1 MMKKRILSLLLVAAM
16 ATASLVGC
24 GQTEKPANTESS
36 KTTSEST
43 VTKESET
50 KATEEVK
57 EVAYEDLPTI
67 NILYSHG
74 YSNEGDDN
82 EIWRAVAEK
91 IGAKV
96 HFIGA
101 DADKYN
107 AMIASGDGYDILM
120 VKKAV
125 VNDLIAG
132 GNLVALDDLVAE
144 KGQNI
149 QKNIP
154 EMIQYCKEYVSD
166 ESKALYVLPA
176 EASHSGMM
184 SPGSSGTRGLIRW
197 DLYADMGYPEINSM
211 EDNLKVLADMQAKY
225 PTTADGSKVYGMAI
239 PADQLIFTML
249 YPSSHWLGQGGVS
262 TSSVRAYDYETME
275 YINVFG
281 EGGALW
287 TGIDYFH
294 KAYLM
299 GLLDPDSFTMTE
311 ADLKAKATDGKLLEI
326 TALYQ
331 AGTMADGQGFME
343 LPRNW
348 GGHDQS
354 ENAAL
359 PKVAVPSCW
368 IGINKN
374 SDKVDLCMNYLN
386 FVFSEEGAN
395 LIYNGIE
402 GKHYTVENGVRVMTA
417 EAKELYKDST
427 AWAKAG
433 LGNAE
438 IGHFIG
444 LSQMALASDGNSLMI
459 ALDDDNFKD
468 TLTDIQ
474 KDFCEYYGVDY
485 PAQIYFE
492 YAREYDIPNPD
503 DIDNT
508 VKAFL
513 PTADDATKQLE
524 AAVKAEAESFIAGLV
539 MASEKD
545 YEAKVAEA
553 KERLEKAGLSKI
565 DEYYN
570 ANWQSAFDKAAA
582 FGK

>member
-1 MMKKRILSLLLVAAM
+1 MKKRILSLLLVAAM

-24 GQTEKPANTESS
+24 GQEEKPANTESS

-50 KATEEVK
+50 KATEVEQK
-57 EVAYEDLPTI
+57 VAYEDLPTI
-67 NILYSHG
+67 NVLYSHG

-82 EIWRAVAEK
+82 EIWRAVAEQ

-107 AMIASGDGYDILM
+107 AMIASGEGYDILM

-149 QKNIP
+149 QENIP

-166 ESKALYVLPA
+166 ESGALYVLPA
-176 EASHSGMM
+176 EASHSGLMA
-184 SPGSSGTRGLIRW
+184 PGSSGTRGLIRW

-211 EDNLKVLADMQAKY
+211 DDNLKVIADMQAKY
-225 PTTADGSKVYGMAI
+225 PTTADGSKVYGMAL
-239 PADQLIFTML
+239 PGDKAIFALL
-249 YPSSHWLGQGGVS
+249 YPSTHWLGQGGAS

-275 YINVFG
+275 YINLYG
-281 EGGALW
+281 EGGAFW
-287 TGIDYFH
+287 TGIEYYH

-348 GGHDQS
+348 AGHDQS

-359 PKVAVPSCW
+359 PEVAVPSCW

-374 SDKVDLCMNYLN
+374 SDKVDLCMDYLN
-386 FVFSEEGAN
+386 FIFSEEGAN

-444 LSQMALASDGNSLMI
+444 LSQMALASDGNSLLI

-474 KDFCEYYGVDY
+474 KDYCEYYGVDY
-485 PAQIYFE
+485 PAQILFE

-524 AAVKAEAESFIAGLV
+524 AAVIAEAESLIAGLV

-553 KERLEKAGLSKI
+553 KKRLEKAGLSKI

-570 ANWQSAFDKAAA
+570 ANWQSAFDKASA